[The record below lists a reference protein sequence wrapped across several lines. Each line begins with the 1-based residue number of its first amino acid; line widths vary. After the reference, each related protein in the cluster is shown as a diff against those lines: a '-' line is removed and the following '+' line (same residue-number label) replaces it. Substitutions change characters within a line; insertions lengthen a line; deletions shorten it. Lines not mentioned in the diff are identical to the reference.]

1 MGGDDF
7 NKSDSNGRN
16 TGKSIDLLKKIVN
29 EKRNSEHLEREEQV
43 NAMFERILEIS
54 DIENKIIAKIDY
66 NLDNNGTDADN
77 NITINLSLPYL
88 WTGIP
93 EKILRILYP
102 PHERDGGEV
111 QFGAYF
117 ESLQQMSEDQRLWFH
132 GDRGYARFQI
142 EHFSNNKR
150 LKHYN
155 DISLRLQEYFK
166 GTTHHIVEG
175 SYEIR
180 VPGKPSQA
188 MFKPVLKLTVSW

>member
-1 MGGDDF
+1 MGGGDF
-7 NKSDSNGRN
+7 NKSDTNPRK

-77 NITINLSLPYL
+77 NITINLSLPFL
-88 WTGIP
+88 WTGVP
-93 EKILRILYP
+93 ERFLNIHKPL
-102 PHERDGGEV
+102 ERYGGEV
-111 QFGAYF
+111 QFRANIP
-117 ESLQQMSEDQRLWFH
+117 SLRQMSEEKRLWFRG
-132 GDRGYARFQI
+132 GDGRFQI
-142 EHFSNNKR
+142 EHFSNNQR

-166 GTTHHIVEG
+166 GTKHHLVEG
-175 SYEIR
+175 SEAY
-180 VPGKPSQA
+180 PTLSHTSKPT
-188 MFKPVLKLTVSW
+188 FKPVLKLTVSW